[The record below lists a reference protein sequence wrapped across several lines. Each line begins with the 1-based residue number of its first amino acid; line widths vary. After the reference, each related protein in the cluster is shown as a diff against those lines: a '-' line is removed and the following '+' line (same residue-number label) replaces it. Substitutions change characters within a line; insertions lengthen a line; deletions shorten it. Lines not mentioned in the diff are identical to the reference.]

1 MYCLFFILF
10 FNLKWIKWRFPINGN
25 VSSNPLYYEKIHKL
39 LFKYATPSVISLLV
53 ASLYNIVDQI
63 FIGRGIGINGNA
75 ATNVAFPLTTICVSM
90 SLFLGL
96 GGASIF
102 SISLGQGNKKKAAD
116 IIGNTIVL
124 AVIFSVLFSIVVRI
138 FVKKLMLMFGAT
150 EEVLQYAID
159 YTSITSIGFLPF
171 VFSTVMS
178 HIIRADGSPKYSM
191 FSVLSGAIVNTI
203 LDPIF
208 IFKLNMGISGAA
220 LATVI
225 GQFVSFLITLRYVF
239 NFKNISFNRYSF
251 TLYSEN
257 VVKIFSLGAS
267 GGINQFSIM
276 IVQITMNNILSYYGA
291 MSVYGGNIPLA
302 VSGIISK
309 INMLVMAFI
318 IGSGQGS
325 QPIIGFNYGAKNYD
339 RVIDAY
345 KLTVTITT
353 IIALASFLI
362 FQIFPRQVVS
372 IFGDGSELYF
382 DFAERY
388 MRIYMLLMIV
398 NGVQPVTGTFFT
410 SIGKAF
416 KGAFIAMTRQLL
428 FLLPLI
434 IILPRIFG
442 IDGVMYAGPISDG
455 IALIVTII
463 FISVEINKIKALKSA

>member
-1 MYCLFFILF
+1 M
-10 FNLKWIKWRFPINGN
+10 NNN
-25 VSSNPLYYEKIHKL
+25 VTSNPLYYEKIHKL
-39 LFKYATPSVISLLV
+39 LFKYATPSIISLLV

-75 ATNVAFPLTTICVSM
+75 ATNVAFPLTTICVSI

-96 GGASIF
+96 GGASIY

-116 IIGNTIVL
+116 MIGNTIVL
-124 AVIFSVLFSIVVRI
+124 AIVFSLIFLIVVRV
-138 FVKKLMLMFGAT
+138 FVKKFMIMFGAT
-150 EEVLQYAID
+150 QEVLQYAID
-159 YTSITSIGFLPF
+159 YTSITSIGFIPF

-191 FSVLSGAIVNTI
+191 FSVLIGAAVNII

-208 IFKLNMGISGAA
+208 IFKFNMGISGAA
-220 LATVI
+220 LATII
-225 GQFVSFLITLRYVF
+225 GQFISFFITLRYVF
-239 NFKNISFNRYSF
+239 KFKNITFNRYSF
-251 TLYSEN
+251 NLYSEN
-257 VVKIFSLGAS
+257 ILKIFSLGAS
-267 GGINQFSIM
+267 GGINQFSMM
-276 IVQITMNNILSYYGA
+276 IVQITMNNVLSYYGA
-291 MSVYGGNIPLA
+291 LSIYGGNIPLA
-302 VSGIISK
+302 VSGIIAK
-309 INMLVMAFI
+309 INMLIMAFI

-339 RVIDAY
+339 RVIETY
-345 KLTVTITT
+345 KLTVSITT
-353 IIALASFLI
+353 IVALISFLI

-382 DFAERY
+382 QFAERY
-388 MRIYMLLMIV
+388 MRVYMALMIV
-398 NGVQPVTGTFFT
+398 NGIQPVSGTFFT

-434 IILPRIFG
+434 IILPRVFG
-442 IDGVMYAGPISDG
+442 IDGIMYAGPIADG

-463 FISVEINKIKALKSA
+463 FVSLEIKKIKKLKSA

>member
-1 MYCLFFILF
+1 M
-10 FNLKWIKWRFPINGN
+10 
-25 VSSNPLYYEKIHKL
+25 
-39 LFKYATPSVISLLV
+39 V

-75 ATNVAFPLTTICVSM
+75 ATNVAFPLTTICVSI

-96 GGASIF
+96 GGASIY

-116 IIGNTIVL
+116 MIGNTIVL
-124 AVIFSVLFSIVVRI
+124 AIVFSLIFSIAVRV
-138 FVKKLMLMFGAT
+138 FVKKFMIMFGAT
-150 EEVLQYAID
+150 QEVLQYSID
-159 YTSITSIGFLPF
+159 YTSITSIGFIPF

-191 FSVLSGAIVNTI
+191 FSVLIGAAVNII

-208 IFKLNMGISGAA
+208 IFKFNMGISGAA
-220 LATVI
+220 LATII
-225 GQFVSFLITLRYVF
+225 GQFISFFITLRYVF
-239 NFKNISFNRYSF
+239 KFKNITFNRYSF
-251 TLYSEN
+251 NLYSEN
-257 VVKIFSLGAS
+257 VLKIFSLGAS
-267 GGINQFSIM
+267 GGINQFSMM
-276 IVQITMNNILSYYGA
+276 IVQITMNNVLSYYGTL
-291 MSVYGGNIPLA
+291 SIYGGNIPLA
-302 VSGIISK
+302 VSGIIAK
-309 INMLVMAFI
+309 INMLIMAFI

-339 RVIDAY
+339 RVIETY
-345 KLTVTITT
+345 KLTVSITT
-353 IIALASFLI
+353 IVALISFLI

-382 DFAERY
+382 QFAERY
-388 MRIYMLLMIV
+388 MRVYMALMIV
-398 NGVQPVTGTFFT
+398 NGIQPVSGTFFT

-442 IDGVMYAGPISDG
+442 IDGIMYAGPIADG

-463 FISVEINKIKALKSA
+463 FVSLEIKKIKKLKSS

>member
-1 MYCLFFILF
+1 M
-10 FNLKWIKWRFPINGN
+10 
-25 VSSNPLYYEKIHKL
+25 
-39 LFKYATPSVISLLV
+39 V

-75 ATNVAFPLTTICVSM
+75 ATNVAFPLTTICVSI

-96 GGASIF
+96 GGASIY

-116 IIGNTIVL
+116 MIGNTIVL
-124 AVIFSVLFSIVVRI
+124 SIAFSLIFSIVVRV
-138 FVKKLMLMFGAT
+138 FAKKFMIMFGAT
-150 EEVLQYAID
+150 QEVLQYAID
-159 YTSITSIGFLPF
+159 YTSITSIGFIPF

-191 FSVLSGAIVNTI
+191 FSVLIGAAVNII

-208 IFKLNMGISGAA
+208 IFKFNMGISGAA
-220 LATVI
+220 LATII
-225 GQFVSFLITLRYVF
+225 GQFISFFITLRYVF
-239 NFKNISFNRYSF
+239 KFKNITFNRYSF
-251 TLYSEN
+251 NLYSEN
-257 VVKIFSLGAS
+257 VLKIFSLGAS
-267 GGINQFSIM
+267 GGINQFSMM
-276 IVQITMNNILSYYGA
+276 IVQITMNNVLSYYGA
-291 MSVYGGNIPLA
+291 LSIYGGNIPLA
-302 VSGIISK
+302 VSGIIAK
-309 INMLVMAFI
+309 INMLIMAFI

-339 RVIDAY
+339 RVIETY
-345 KLTVTITT
+345 KLTVSITT
-353 IIALASFLI
+353 IVALISFLI

-382 DFAERY
+382 QFAERY
-388 MRIYMLLMIV
+388 MRVYMALMIV
-398 NGVQPVTGTFFT
+398 NGIQPVSGTFFT

-442 IDGVMYAGPISDG
+442 IDGVMYAGPIADG

-463 FISVEINKIKALKSA
+463 FVSLEIKKIKKLKSS

>member
-1 MYCLFFILF
+1 M
-10 FNLKWIKWRFPINGN
+10 
-25 VSSNPLYYEKIHKL
+25 
-39 LFKYATPSVISLLV
+39 V

-75 ATNVAFPLTTICVSM
+75 ATNVAFPLTTICVSI

-96 GGASIF
+96 GGASIY

-116 IIGNTIVL
+116 MIGNTIVL
-124 AVIFSVLFSIVVRI
+124 AIVFSLIFSIVVRV
-138 FVKKLMLMFGAT
+138 FVKKFMIMFGAT
-150 EEVLQYAID
+150 QEVLQYSID
-159 YTSITSIGFLPF
+159 YTSITSIGFIPF

-191 FSVLSGAIVNTI
+191 FSVLIGAAINII

-208 IFKLNMGISGAA
+208 IFKFNMGISGAA
-220 LATVI
+220 LATII
-225 GQFVSFLITLRYVF
+225 GQFISFFITLRYVF
-239 NFKNISFNRYSF
+239 KFKNITFNIYSFN
-251 TLYSEN
+251 LYSEN
-257 VVKIFSLGAS
+257 VFKIFSLGAS
-267 GGINQFSIM
+267 GGINQFSMM
-276 IVQITMNNILSYYGA
+276 IVQITMNNVLSYYGA
-291 MSVYGGNIPLA
+291 LSIYGGNIPLA
-302 VSGIISK
+302 VSGIIAK
-309 INMLVMAFI
+309 INMLIMAFI

-339 RVIDAY
+339 RVIETY
-345 KLTVTITT
+345 KLTVSITT
-353 IIALASFLI
+353 IVALISFLI

-382 DFAERY
+382 QFAERY
-388 MRIYMLLMIV
+388 MRVYMALMIV
-398 NGVQPVTGTFFT
+398 NGIQPVSGTFFT

-442 IDGVMYAGPISDG
+442 IDGIMYAGPIADG

-463 FISVEINKIKALKSA
+463 FVSLEIKKIKKLKSA

>member
-1 MYCLFFILF
+1 M
-10 FNLKWIKWRFPINGN
+10 NNN
-25 VSSNPLYYEKIHKL
+25 VTSNPLYYEKIHKL
-39 LFKYATPSVISLLV
+39 LFKYATPSIISLLV

-75 ATNVAFPLTTICVSM
+75 ATNVAFPLTTICVSI

-96 GGASIF
+96 GGASIY

-116 IIGNTIVL
+116 MIGNTIVL
-124 AVIFSVLFSIVVRI
+124 SIAFSLIFSIVVRV
-138 FVKKLMLMFGAT
+138 FVKKFMIMFGAT
-150 EEVLQYAID
+150 QEVLQYSID
-159 YTSITSIGFLPF
+159 YTSITSIGFIPF

-191 FSVLSGAIVNTI
+191 FSVLIGAAVNII

-208 IFKLNMGISGAA
+208 IFKFNMGISGAA
-220 LATVI
+220 LATII
-225 GQFVSFLITLRYVF
+225 GQFISFFITLRYVF
-239 NFKNISFNRYSF
+239 KFKNITFNRYSF
-251 TLYSEN
+251 NLYSEN
-257 VVKIFSLGAS
+257 VLKIFSLGAS
-267 GGINQFSIM
+267 GGINQFSMM
-276 IVQITMNNILSYYGA
+276 IVQITMNNVLSYYGA
-291 MSVYGGNIPLA
+291 LSIYGGNIPLA
-302 VSGIISK
+302 VSGIIAK
-309 INMLVMAFI
+309 INMLIMAFI

-339 RVIDAY
+339 RVIETY
-345 KLTVTITT
+345 KLTVSITT
-353 IIALASFLI
+353 IIALISFLI

-382 DFAERY
+382 QFAERY
-388 MRIYMLLMIV
+388 MRVYMALMIV
-398 NGVQPVTGTFFT
+398 NGIQPVSGTFFT

-442 IDGVMYAGPISDG
+442 IDGIMYAGPIADG

-463 FISVEINKIKALKSA
+463 FVSLEIKKIKKLKSS

>member
-1 MYCLFFILF
+1 MV
-10 FNLKWIKWRFPINGN
+10 G
-25 VSSNPLYYEKIHKL
+25 
-39 LFKYATPSVISLLV
+39 
-53 ASLYNIVDQI
+53 SLYNIVDQI

-75 ATNVAFPLTTICVSM
+75 ATNVAFPLTTICVSI

-96 GGASIF
+96 GGASIY

-124 AVIFSVLFSIVVRI
+124 AIIFSVIFSVIVRI
-138 FVKKLMLMFGAT
+138 FVKKFMLMFGAT
-150 EEVLQYAID
+150 QEVLQYAVD

-191 FSVLSGAIVNTI
+191 FSISIGAIVNII

-208 IFKLNMGISGAA
+208 IFNLNMGISGAA

-225 GQFVSFLITLRYVF
+225 GQFISFLITLRYVF
-239 NFKNISFNRYSF
+239 NFKNITFNRYSF
-251 TLYSEN
+251 NLYSEN
-257 VVKIFSLGAS
+257 VFKIFFLGAS

-291 MSVYGGNIPLA
+291 MSIYGGNIPLA
-302 VSGIISK
+302 VAGIIAK
-309 INMLVMAFI
+309 VNMLIMAFI

-339 RVIDAY
+339 RVIETY

-353 IIALASFLI
+353 AIALISFLI
-362 FQIFPRQVVS
+362 FQIFPRQVVA

-382 DFAERY
+382 SFAERY
-388 MRIYMLLMIV
+388 MRIYMALMIV
-398 NGVQPVTGTFFT
+398 NGVQPVSGTFFT

-442 IDGVMYAGPISDG
+442 IDGVMFAGPIADG
-455 IALIVTII
+455 IALIVTVIL
-463 FISVEINKIKALKSA
+463 ISIEIKKIKLLKNT

>member
-1 MYCLFFILF
+1 M
-10 FNLKWIKWRFPINGN
+10 
-25 VSSNPLYYEKIHKL
+25 
-39 LFKYATPSVISLLV
+39 V

-75 ATNVAFPLTTICVSM
+75 ATNVAFPLTTICVSI

-96 GGASIF
+96 GGASIY

-116 IIGNTIVL
+116 MIGNTIVL
-124 AVIFSVLFSIVVRI
+124 AIAFSLIFSIVVRV
-138 FVKKLMLMFGAT
+138 FVKKFMIMFGAT
-150 EEVLQYAID
+150 QEVLQYSID
-159 YTSITSIGFLPF
+159 YTSITSIGFIPF

-191 FSVLSGAIVNTI
+191 FSVLIGAAVNII

-208 IFKLNMGISGAA
+208 IFKFNMGISGAA
-220 LATVI
+220 LATII
-225 GQFVSFLITLRYVF
+225 GQFISFFITLRYVF
-239 NFKNISFNRYSF
+239 KFKNITFNRYSF
-251 TLYSEN
+251 NLYSEN
-257 VVKIFSLGAS
+257 VLKIFSLGAS
-267 GGINQFSIM
+267 GGINQFSMM
-276 IVQITMNNILSYYGA
+276 IVQITMNNVLSYYGTL
-291 MSVYGGNIPLA
+291 SIYGGNIPLA
-302 VSGIISK
+302 VSGIIAK
-309 INMLVMAFI
+309 INMLIMAFI

-339 RVIDAY
+339 RVIETY
-345 KLTVTITT
+345 KLTVSITT
-353 IIALASFLI
+353 IVALISFLI

-382 DFAERY
+382 QFAERY
-388 MRIYMLLMIV
+388 MRVYMALMIV
-398 NGVQPVTGTFFT
+398 NGIQPVSGTFFT

-442 IDGVMYAGPISDG
+442 IDGIMYAGPIADG

-463 FISVEINKIKALKSA
+463 FVSLEIKKIKKLKSA

>member
-1 MYCLFFILF
+1 M
-10 FNLKWIKWRFPINGN
+10 
-25 VSSNPLYYEKIHKL
+25 
-39 LFKYATPSVISLLV
+39 V

-75 ATNVAFPLTTICVSM
+75 ATNVAFPLTTICVSI

-96 GGASIF
+96 GGASIY

-116 IIGNTIVL
+116 MIGNTIVL
-124 AVIFSVLFSIVVRI
+124 AIAFSLIFSIVVRV
-138 FVKKLMLMFGAT
+138 FVKKFMIMFGAT
-150 EEVLQYAID
+150 QEVLQYSID
-159 YTSITSIGFLPF
+159 YTSITSIGFIPF

-191 FSVLSGAIVNTI
+191 FSVLIGAAVNII

-208 IFKLNMGISGAA
+208 IFKFNMGISGAA
-220 LATVI
+220 LATII
-225 GQFVSFLITLRYVF
+225 GQFISFFITLRYVF
-239 NFKNISFNRYSF
+239 KFKNITFNRYSF
-251 TLYSEN
+251 NLYSEN
-257 VVKIFSLGAS
+257 VLKIFSLGAS
-267 GGINQFSIM
+267 GGINQFSMM
-276 IVQITMNNILSYYGA
+276 IVQITMNNVLSYYGA
-291 MSVYGGNIPLA
+291 LSIYGGNIPLA
-302 VSGIISK
+302 VSGIIAK
-309 INMLVMAFI
+309 INMLIMAFI

-339 RVIDAY
+339 RVIETY
-345 KLTVTITT
+345 KLTVSITT
-353 IIALASFLI
+353 IVALISFLI

-382 DFAERY
+382 QFAERY
-388 MRIYMLLMIV
+388 MRVYMALMIV
-398 NGVQPVTGTFFT
+398 NGIQPVSGTFFT

-442 IDGVMYAGPISDG
+442 IDGIMYAGPIADG

-463 FISVEINKIKALKSA
+463 FVSLEIKKIKKLKSS

>member
-1 MYCLFFILF
+1 M
-10 FNLKWIKWRFPINGN
+10 
-25 VSSNPLYYEKIHKL
+25 
-39 LFKYATPSVISLLV
+39 V

-75 ATNVAFPLTTICVSM
+75 ATNVAFPLTTICVSI

-96 GGASIF
+96 GGASIY

-116 IIGNTIVL
+116 MIGNTIVL
-124 AVIFSVLFSIVVRI
+124 SIAFSLIFSIVVRV
-138 FVKKLMLMFGAT
+138 FVKKFMIMFGAT
-150 EEVLQYAID
+150 QEILQYSID
-159 YTSITSIGFLPF
+159 YTSITSIGFIPF

-191 FSVLSGAIVNTI
+191 FSVLIGAAVNII

-208 IFKLNMGISGAA
+208 IFKFNMGISGAA
-220 LATVI
+220 LATII
-225 GQFVSFLITLRYVF
+225 GQFISFFITLRYVF
-239 NFKNISFNRYSF
+239 KFKNITFNRYSF
-251 TLYSEN
+251 NLYSEN
-257 VVKIFSLGAS
+257 VLKIFSLGAS
-267 GGINQFSIM
+267 GGINQFSMM
-276 IVQITMNNILSYYGA
+276 IVQITMNNVLSYYGA
-291 MSVYGGNIPLA
+291 LSIYGGNIPLA
-302 VSGIISK
+302 VSGIIAK
-309 INMLVMAFI
+309 INMLIMAFI

-339 RVIDAY
+339 RVIETY
-345 KLTVTITT
+345 KLTVSITT
-353 IIALASFLI
+353 IVALISFLI

-382 DFAERY
+382 QFAERY
-388 MRIYMLLMIV
+388 MRVYMALMIV
-398 NGVQPVTGTFFT
+398 NGIQPVSGTFFT
-410 SIGKAF
+410 SIGRAF

-442 IDGVMYAGPISDG
+442 IDGIMYAGPIADG

-463 FISVEINKIKALKSA
+463 FVSLEIKKIKKLKSA

>member
-1 MYCLFFILF
+1 M
-10 FNLKWIKWRFPINGN
+10 
-25 VSSNPLYYEKIHKL
+25 
-39 LFKYATPSVISLLV
+39 V

-75 ATNVAFPLTTICVSM
+75 STNVAFPLTTICVSI

-96 GGASIF
+96 GGASIY

-116 IIGNTIVL
+116 MIGNTIVL
-124 AVIFSVLFSIVVRI
+124 AIVFSLIFSIVVRV
-138 FVKKLMLMFGAT
+138 FVKKFMIMFGAT
-150 EEVLQYAID
+150 QEVLQYAID
-159 YTSITSIGFLPF
+159 YTSITSIGFIPF

-191 FSVLSGAIVNTI
+191 FSVLIGAAVNII

-208 IFKLNMGISGAA
+208 IFKFNMGISGAA
-220 LATVI
+220 LATII
-225 GQFVSFLITLRYVF
+225 GQFISFFITLRYVF
-239 NFKNISFNRYSF
+239 KFKNITFNRYSF
-251 TLYSEN
+251 NLYSEN
-257 VVKIFSLGAS
+257 VLKIFSLGAS
-267 GGINQFSIM
+267 GGINQFSMM
-276 IVQITMNNILSYYGA
+276 IVQITMNNVLSYYGA
-291 MSVYGGNIPLA
+291 LSIYGGNIPLA
-302 VSGIISK
+302 VSGIIAK
-309 INMLVMAFI
+309 INMLIMAFI

-339 RVIDAY
+339 RVIETY
-345 KLTVTITT
+345 KLTVSITT
-353 IIALASFLI
+353 IIALISFLI

-382 DFAERY
+382 QFAERY
-388 MRIYMLLMIV
+388 MRVYMALMIV
-398 NGVQPVTGTFFT
+398 NGIQPVSGTFFT

-442 IDGVMYAGPISDG
+442 IDGIMYAGPIADG

-463 FISVEINKIKALKSA
+463 FVSLEIKKIKKLKSS

>member
-1 MYCLFFILF
+1 M
-10 FNLKWIKWRFPINGN
+10 
-25 VSSNPLYYEKIHKL
+25 
-39 LFKYATPSVISLLV
+39 V

-75 ATNVAFPLTTICVSM
+75 ATNVAFPLTTICVSI

-96 GGASIF
+96 GGASIY

-116 IIGNTIVL
+116 MIGNTIVL
-124 AVIFSVLFSIVVRI
+124 AIVFSLIFSIVVRV
-138 FVKKLMLMFGAT
+138 FVKKFMIMFGAT
-150 EEVLQYAID
+150 QEVLQYSID
-159 YTSITSIGFLPF
+159 YTSITSIGFIPF

-191 FSVLSGAIVNTI
+191 FSVLIGAAVNII

-208 IFKLNMGISGAA
+208 IFKFNMGISGAA
-220 LATVI
+220 LATII
-225 GQFVSFLITLRYVF
+225 GQFISFFITLRYVF
-239 NFKNISFNRYSF
+239 KFKNITFNRYSF
-251 TLYSEN
+251 NLYSEN
-257 VVKIFSLGAS
+257 VLKIFSLGAS
-267 GGINQFSIM
+267 GGINQFSMM
-276 IVQITMNNILSYYGA
+276 IVQITMNNVLSYYGA
-291 MSVYGGNIPLA
+291 LSIYGGNIPLA
-302 VSGIISK
+302 VSGIIAK
-309 INMLVMAFI
+309 INMLIMAFI

-339 RVIDAY
+339 RVIETY
-345 KLTVTITT
+345 KLTVSITT
-353 IIALASFLI
+353 IVALISFLI

-382 DFAERY
+382 QFAERY
-388 MRIYMLLMIV
+388 MRVYMALMIV
-398 NGVQPVTGTFFT
+398 NGIQPVSGTFFT

-442 IDGVMYAGPISDG
+442 IDGIMYAGPIADG

-463 FISVEINKIKALKSA
+463 FVSLEIKKIKKVEVDKEIKICSSQKIG

>member
-1 MYCLFFILF
+1 M
-10 FNLKWIKWRFPINGN
+10 
-25 VSSNPLYYEKIHKL
+25 
-39 LFKYATPSVISLLV
+39 V

-75 ATNVAFPLTTICVSM
+75 STNVAFPLTTICVSI

-96 GGASIF
+96 GGASIY

-116 IIGNTIVL
+116 MIGNTIVL
-124 AVIFSVLFSIVVRI
+124 SIAFSLIFSIVVRV
-138 FVKKLMLMFGAT
+138 FVKKFMIMFGAT
-150 EEVLQYAID
+150 QEVLQYAID
-159 YTSITSIGFLPF
+159 YTSITSIGFIPF

-191 FSVLSGAIVNTI
+191 FSVLIGAAVNII

-208 IFKLNMGISGAA
+208 IFKFNMGISGAA
-220 LATVI
+220 LATII
-225 GQFVSFLITLRYVF
+225 GQFISFFITLRYVF
-239 NFKNISFNRYSF
+239 KFKNITFNRYSF
-251 TLYSEN
+251 NLYSEN
-257 VVKIFSLGAS
+257 VLKIFSLGAS
-267 GGINQFSIM
+267 GGINQFSMM
-276 IVQITMNNILSYYGA
+276 IVQITMNNVLSYYGA
-291 MSVYGGNIPLA
+291 LSIYGGNIPLA
-302 VSGIISK
+302 VSGIIAK
-309 INMLVMAFI
+309 INMLIMAFI

-339 RVIDAY
+339 RIIETY
-345 KLTVTITT
+345 KLTVSITT
-353 IIALASFLI
+353 IVALISFLI

-382 DFAERY
+382 QFAERY
-388 MRIYMLLMIV
+388 MRVYMALMIV
-398 NGVQPVTGTFFT
+398 NGIQPVSGTFFT

-442 IDGVMYAGPISDG
+442 IDGIMYAGPIADG

-463 FISVEINKIKALKSA
+463 FVSLEIKKIKKLKSS

>member
-1 MYCLFFILF
+1 MNETFMKEKP
-10 FNLKWIKWRFPINGN
+10 NFP
-25 VSSNPLYYEKIHKL
+25 L
-39 LFKYATPSVISLLV
+39 LLGMGMPMVLSMLV
-53 ASLYNIVDQI
+53 KSLYNIVDQI

-75 ATNVAFPLTTICVSM
+75 ATNVAFPLTTICVSI

-96 GGASIF
+96 GGASIY

-116 IIGNTIVL
+116 MIGNTIVL
-124 AVIFSVLFSIVVRI
+124 SIAFSLIFSIVVRV
-138 FVKKLMLMFGAT
+138 FVKKFMIMFGAT
-150 EEVLQYAID
+150 QEVLQYSID
-159 YTSITSIGFLPF
+159 YTSITSIGFIPF

-191 FSVLSGAIVNTI
+191 FSVLIGAAVNII

-208 IFKLNMGISGAA
+208 IFKFNMGISGAA
-220 LATVI
+220 LATII
-225 GQFVSFLITLRYVF
+225 GQFISFFITLRYVF
-239 NFKNISFNRYSF
+239 KFKNITFNRYSF
-251 TLYSEN
+251 NLYSEN
-257 VVKIFSLGAS
+257 VLKIFSLGAS
-267 GGINQFSIM
+267 GGINQFSMM
-276 IVQITMNNILSYYGA
+276 IVQITMNNVLSYYGA
-291 MSVYGGNIPLA
+291 LSIYGGNIPLA
-302 VSGIISK
+302 VSGIIAK
-309 INMLVMAFI
+309 INMLIMAFI

-339 RVIDAY
+339 RVIETY
-345 KLTVTITT
+345 KLTVSITT
-353 IIALASFLI
+353 IIALISFLI

-382 DFAERY
+382 QFAERY
-388 MRIYMLLMIV
+388 MRVYMALMIV
-398 NGVQPVTGTFFT
+398 NGIQPVSGTFFT

-442 IDGVMYAGPISDG
+442 IDGIMYAGPIADG

-463 FISVEINKIKALKSA
+463 FVSLEIKKIKKLKSS

>member
-1 MYCLFFILF
+1 M
-10 FNLKWIKWRFPINGN
+10 
-25 VSSNPLYYEKIHKL
+25 
-39 LFKYATPSVISLLV
+39 V

-75 ATNVAFPLTTICVSM
+75 ATNVAFPLTTICVSI

-96 GGASIF
+96 GGASIY

-116 IIGNTIVL
+116 MIGNTIVL
-124 AVIFSVLFSIVVRI
+124 AIVFSLIFSIVVRV
-138 FVKKLMLMFGAT
+138 FVKKFMIMFGST
-150 EEVLQYAID
+150 QEVLQYSID
-159 YTSITSIGFLPF
+159 YTSITSIGFIPF

-191 FSVLSGAIVNTI
+191 FSVLIGAAVNII

-208 IFKLNMGISGAA
+208 IFKFNMGISGAA
-220 LATVI
+220 LATII
-225 GQFVSFLITLRYVF
+225 GQFISFFITLRYVF
-239 NFKNISFNRYSF
+239 KFKNIAFNRYSF
-251 TLYSEN
+251 NLYSEN
-257 VVKIFSLGAS
+257 VLKIFSLGAS
-267 GGINQFSIM
+267 GGINQFSMM
-276 IVQITMNNILSYYGA
+276 IVQITMNNVLSYYGA
-291 MSVYGGNIPLA
+291 LSIYGGNIPLA
-302 VSGIISK
+302 VSGIIAK
-309 INMLVMAFI
+309 INMLIMAFI

-339 RVIDAY
+339 RVIETY
-345 KLTVTITT
+345 KLTVSITT
-353 IIALASFLI
+353 IVALISFLI

-382 DFAERY
+382 QFAERY
-388 MRIYMLLMIV
+388 MRVYMALMIV
-398 NGVQPVTGTFFT
+398 NGIQPVSGTFFT

-442 IDGVMYAGPISDG
+442 IDGIMYAGPIADG

-463 FISVEINKIKALKSA
+463 FVSLEIKKIKKLKSS

>member
-1 MYCLFFILF
+1 M
-10 FNLKWIKWRFPINGN
+10 
-25 VSSNPLYYEKIHKL
+25 
-39 LFKYATPSVISLLV
+39 V

-75 ATNVAFPLTTICVSM
+75 ATNVAFPLTTICVSI

-96 GGASIF
+96 GGASIY

-116 IIGNTIVL
+116 MIGNTIVL
-124 AVIFSVLFSIVVRI
+124 SIAFSLIFSIVVRV
-138 FVKKLMLMFGAT
+138 FVKKFMIMFGAT
-150 EEVLQYAID
+150 QEVLQYAID
-159 YTSITSIGFLPF
+159 YTSITSIGFIPF

-191 FSVLSGAIVNTI
+191 FSVLIGAAVNII

-208 IFKLNMGISGAA
+208 IFKFNMGISGAA
-220 LATVI
+220 LATII
-225 GQFVSFLITLRYVF
+225 GQFISFFITLRYVF
-239 NFKNISFNRYSF
+239 KFKNITFNRYSF
-251 TLYSEN
+251 NLYSEN
-257 VVKIFSLGAS
+257 VLKIFSLGAS
-267 GGINQFSIM
+267 GGINQFSMM
-276 IVQITMNNILSYYGA
+276 IVQITMNNVLSYYGTL
-291 MSVYGGNIPLA
+291 SIYGGNIPLA
-302 VSGIISK
+302 VSGIIAK
-309 INMLVMAFI
+309 INMLIMAFI

-339 RVIDAY
+339 RVIETY
-345 KLTVTITT
+345 KLTVSITT
-353 IIALASFLI
+353 IVVLISFLI

-382 DFAERY
+382 QFAERY
-388 MRIYMLLMIV
+388 MRVYMALMIV
-398 NGVQPVTGTFFT
+398 NGIQPVSGTFFT

-442 IDGVMYAGPISDG
+442 IDGVMYAGPIADG

-463 FISVEINKIKALKSA
+463 FVSLEIKKIKKLKSA

>member
-1 MYCLFFILF
+1 M
-10 FNLKWIKWRFPINGN
+10 
-25 VSSNPLYYEKIHKL
+25 
-39 LFKYATPSVISLLV
+39 V

-75 ATNVAFPLTTICVSM
+75 ATNVAFPLTTICVSI

-96 GGASIF
+96 GGASIY

-116 IIGNTIVL
+116 MIGNTIVL
-124 AVIFSVLFSIVVRI
+124 AIVFSLIFSIVVRV
-138 FVKKLMLMFGAT
+138 FVKKFMIMFGAT
-150 EEVLQYAID
+150 QEVLQYAID
-159 YTSITSIGFLPF
+159 YTSITSIGFIPF

-191 FSVLSGAIVNTI
+191 FSVLIGAAVNII

-208 IFKLNMGISGAA
+208 IFKFNMGISGAA
-220 LATVI
+220 LATII
-225 GQFVSFLITLRYVF
+225 GQFISFFITLRYVF
-239 NFKNISFNRYSF
+239 KFKNITFNIYSFN
-251 TLYSEN
+251 LYSEN
-257 VVKIFSLGAS
+257 VLKIFSLGAS
-267 GGINQFSIM
+267 GGINQFSMM
-276 IVQITMNNILSYYGA
+276 IVQITMNNVLSYYGA
-291 MSVYGGNIPLA
+291 LSIYGGNIPLA
-302 VSGIISK
+302 VSGIIAK
-309 INMLVMAFI
+309 INMLIMAFI

-339 RVIDAY
+339 RVIETY
-345 KLTVTITT
+345 KLTASITT
-353 IIALASFLI
+353 MVALISFLI

-382 DFAERY
+382 QFAERY
-388 MRIYMLLMIV
+388 MRVYMALMIV
-398 NGVQPVTGTFFT
+398 NGIQPVSGTFFT

-442 IDGVMYAGPISDG
+442 IDGIMYAGPIADG

-463 FISVEINKIKALKSA
+463 FVSLEIKKIKKLKSA

>member
-1 MYCLFFILF
+1 M
-10 FNLKWIKWRFPINGN
+10 
-25 VSSNPLYYEKIHKL
+25 
-39 LFKYATPSVISLLV
+39 V

-75 ATNVAFPLTTICVSM
+75 ATNVAFPLTTICVSI

-96 GGASIF
+96 GGASIY

-116 IIGNTIVL
+116 MIGNTMVL
-124 AVIFSVLFSIVVRI
+124 AIAFSLIFSIVVRV
-138 FVKKLMLMFGAT
+138 FVKKFMIMFGST
-150 EEVLQYAID
+150 QEVLQYSID
-159 YTSITSIGFLPF
+159 YTSITSIGFIPF

-191 FSVLSGAIVNTI
+191 FSVLIGAAVNII

-208 IFKLNMGISGAA
+208 IFKFNMGISGAA
-220 LATVI
+220 LATII
-225 GQFVSFLITLRYVF
+225 GQFISFFITLRYVF
-239 NFKNISFNRYSF
+239 KFKNITFNRYSF
-251 TLYSEN
+251 NLYSEN
-257 VVKIFSLGAS
+257 VFKIFSLGAS
-267 GGINQFSIM
+267 GGINQFSMM
-276 IVQITMNNILSYYGA
+276 IVQITMNNVLSYYGA
-291 MSVYGGNIPLA
+291 LSIYGGNIPLA
-302 VSGIISK
+302 VSGIIAK
-309 INMLVMAFI
+309 INMLIMAFI

-339 RVIDAY
+339 RVIETY
-345 KLTVTITT
+345 KLTVSITT
-353 IIALASFLI
+353 IVALISFLI

-382 DFAERY
+382 QFAERY
-388 MRIYMLLMIV
+388 MRVYMALMIV
-398 NGVQPVTGTFFT
+398 NGIQPVSGTFFT

-442 IDGVMYAGPISDG
+442 IDGIMYAGPIADG

-463 FISVEINKIKALKSA
+463 FVSLEIKKIKKLKSD

>member
-1 MYCLFFILF
+1 M
-10 FNLKWIKWRFPINGN
+10 NNN
-25 VSSNPLYYEKIHKL
+25 VTSNPLYYEKIHKL
-39 LFKYATPSVISLLV
+39 LFKYATPSIISLLV

-75 ATNVAFPLTTICVSM
+75 ATNVAFPLTTICVSI

-96 GGASIF
+96 GGASIY

-116 IIGNTIVL
+116 MIGNTIVL
-124 AVIFSVLFSIVVRI
+124 AIAFSLIFSIVVRV
-138 FVKKLMLMFGAT
+138 FVKKFMIMFGAT
-150 EEVLQYAID
+150 QEVLQYAID
-159 YTSITSIGFLPF
+159 YTSITSIGFIPF

-191 FSVLSGAIVNTI
+191 FSVLIGAAVNII

-208 IFKLNMGISGAA
+208 IFKFNMGISGAA
-220 LATVI
+220 LATII
-225 GQFVSFLITLRYVF
+225 GQFISFFITLRYVF
-239 NFKNISFNRYSF
+239 KFKNITFNRYSF
-251 TLYSEN
+251 NLYSEN
-257 VVKIFSLGAS
+257 VLKIFSLGAS
-267 GGINQFSIM
+267 GGINQFSMM
-276 IVQITMNNILSYYGA
+276 IVQITMNNVLSYYGA
-291 MSVYGGNIPLA
+291 LSIYGGNIPLA
-302 VSGIISK
+302 VSGIIAK
-309 INMLVMAFI
+309 INMLIMAFI

-339 RVIDAY
+339 RVIETY
-345 KLTVTITT
+345 KLTVSITT
-353 IIALASFLI
+353 IVALISFLI

-382 DFAERY
+382 QFAERY
-388 MRIYMLLMIV
+388 MRVYMALMIV
-398 NGVQPVTGTFFT
+398 NGIQPVSGTFFT

-442 IDGVMYAGPISDG
+442 IDGIMYAGPIADG

-463 FISVEINKIKALKSA
+463 FVSLEIKKIKKLKSA

>member
-1 MYCLFFILF
+1 M
-10 FNLKWIKWRFPINGN
+10 
-25 VSSNPLYYEKIHKL
+25 
-39 LFKYATPSVISLLV
+39 V

-75 ATNVAFPLTTICVSM
+75 ATNVAFPLTTICVSI

-96 GGASIF
+96 GGASIY

-116 IIGNTIVL
+116 MIGNTIVL
-124 AVIFSVLFSIVVRI
+124 SIAFSLIFSIVVRV
-138 FVKKLMLMFGAT
+138 FVKKFMIMFGAT
-150 EEVLQYAID
+150 QEVLQYSID
-159 YTSITSIGFLPF
+159 YTSITSIGFIPF

-191 FSVLSGAIVNTI
+191 FSVLIGAAVNII

-208 IFKLNMGISGAA
+208 IFKFNMGISGAA
-220 LATVI
+220 LATII
-225 GQFVSFLITLRYVF
+225 GQFISFFITLRYVF
-239 NFKNISFNRYSF
+239 KFKNITFNRYSF
-251 TLYSEN
+251 NLYSEN
-257 VVKIFSLGAS
+257 VLKIFSLGAS
-267 GGINQFSIM
+267 GGINQFSMM
-276 IVQITMNNILSYYGA
+276 IVQITMNNVLSYYGA
-291 MSVYGGNIPLA
+291 LSIYGGNIPLA
-302 VSGIISK
+302 VSGIIAK
-309 INMLVMAFI
+309 INMLIMAFI

-339 RVIDAY
+339 RVIETY
-345 KLTVTITT
+345 KLTVIITT
-353 IIALASFLI
+353 IVALISFLI

-382 DFAERY
+382 QFAERY
-388 MRIYMLLMIV
+388 MRIYMALMIV
-398 NGVQPVTGTFFT
+398 NGIQPVSGTFFT

-442 IDGVMYAGPISDG
+442 IDGIMYAGPIADG

-463 FISVEINKIKALKSA
+463 FVSLEIKKIKKLKSA

>member
-1 MYCLFFILF
+1 M
-10 FNLKWIKWRFPINGN
+10 
-25 VSSNPLYYEKIHKL
+25 
-39 LFKYATPSVISLLV
+39 V

-75 ATNVAFPLTTICVSM
+75 ATNVAFPLTTICVSI

-96 GGASIF
+96 GGASIY

-116 IIGNTIVL
+116 MIGNTIVL
-124 AVIFSVLFSIVVRI
+124 AIVFSLIFSIVVRV
-138 FVKKLMLMFGAT
+138 FVKKFMIMFGAT
-150 EEVLQYAID
+150 QDVLQYSID
-159 YTSITSIGFLPF
+159 YTSITSIGFIPF

-191 FSVLSGAIVNTI
+191 FSVLIGAAVNII

-208 IFKLNMGISGAA
+208 IFKFNMGISGAA
-220 LATVI
+220 LATII
-225 GQFVSFLITLRYVF
+225 GQFISFFITLRYVF
-239 NFKNISFNRYSF
+239 KFKNITFNRYSF
-251 TLYSEN
+251 NLYSEN
-257 VVKIFSLGAS
+257 VLKIFSLGAS
-267 GGINQFSIM
+267 GGINQFSMM
-276 IVQITMNNILSYYGA
+276 IVQITMNNVLSYYGTL
-291 MSVYGGNIPLA
+291 SIYGGNIPLA
-302 VSGIISK
+302 VSGIIAK
-309 INMLVMAFI
+309 INMLIMAFI

-339 RVIDAY
+339 RVIETY
-345 KLTVTITT
+345 KLTVSITT
-353 IIALASFLI
+353 IVALISFLI

-382 DFAERY
+382 QFAERY
-388 MRIYMLLMIV
+388 MRVYMALMIV
-398 NGVQPVTGTFFT
+398 NGIQPVSGTFFT

-442 IDGVMYAGPISDG
+442 IDGIMYAGPIADG

-463 FISVEINKIKALKSA
+463 FVSLEIKKIKKLKSA

>member
-1 MYCLFFILF
+1 M
-10 FNLKWIKWRFPINGN
+10 NNN
-25 VSSNPLYYEKIHKL
+25 VTSNSLYYEKIHKL
-39 LFKYATPSVISLLV
+39 LFKYATPSIISLLV

-75 ATNVAFPLTTICVSM
+75 ATNVAFPLTTICVSI

-96 GGASIF
+96 GGASIY

-116 IIGNTIVL
+116 MIGNTIVL
-124 AVIFSVLFSIVVRI
+124 SIAFSLIFSIVVRV
-138 FVKKLMLMFGAT
+138 FVKKFMIMFGAT
-150 EEVLQYAID
+150 QEVLQYSID
-159 YTSITSIGFLPF
+159 YTSITSIGFTPF

-191 FSVLSGAIVNTI
+191 FSVLIGAAVNII

-208 IFKLNMGISGAA
+208 IFKFNMGISGAA
-220 LATVI
+220 LATII
-225 GQFVSFLITLRYVF
+225 GQFISFFITLRYVF
-239 NFKNISFNRYSF
+239 KFKNITFNRYSF
-251 TLYSEN
+251 NLYSEN
-257 VVKIFSLGAS
+257 VLKIFSLGAS
-267 GGINQFSIM
+267 GGINQFSMM
-276 IVQITMNNILSYYGA
+276 IVQITMNNVLSYYGA
-291 MSVYGGNIPLA
+291 LSIYGGNIPLA
-302 VSGIISK
+302 VSGIIAK
-309 INMLVMAFI
+309 INMLIMAFI

-339 RVIDAY
+339 RVIETY
-345 KLTVTITT
+345 KLTVSITT
-353 IIALASFLI
+353 IVALISFLI

-382 DFAERY
+382 QFAERY
-388 MRIYMLLMIV
+388 MRVYMALMIV
-398 NGVQPVTGTFFT
+398 NGIQPVSGTFFT

-442 IDGVMYAGPISDG
+442 IDGIMYAGPIADG

-463 FISVEINKIKALKSA
+463 FVSLEIKKIKKLKSA

>member
-1 MYCLFFILF
+1 M
-10 FNLKWIKWRFPINGN
+10 
-25 VSSNPLYYEKIHKL
+25 
-39 LFKYATPSVISLLV
+39 V

-75 ATNVAFPLTTICVSM
+75 ATNVAFPLTTICVSI

-96 GGASIF
+96 GGASIY

-116 IIGNTIVL
+116 VIGNTIVL
-124 AVIFSVLFSIVVRI
+124 SIAFSLIFSIVVRV
-138 FVKKLMLMFGAT
+138 FVKKFMIMFGAT
-150 EEVLQYAID
+150 QEVLQYAID
-159 YTSITSIGFLPF
+159 YTSITSIGFIPF

-191 FSVLSGAIVNTI
+191 FSVLIGAAVNII

-208 IFKLNMGISGAA
+208 IFKFNMGISGAA
-220 LATVI
+220 LATII
-225 GQFVSFLITLRYVF
+225 GQFISFFITLRYVF
-239 NFKNISFNRYSF
+239 KFKNITFNRYSF
-251 TLYSEN
+251 NLYSEN
-257 VVKIFSLGAS
+257 VLKIFSLGAS
-267 GGINQFSIM
+267 GGINQFSMM
-276 IVQITMNNILSYYGA
+276 IVQITMNNVLSYYGA
-291 MSVYGGNIPLA
+291 LSIYGGNIPLA
-302 VSGIISK
+302 VSGIIAK
-309 INMLVMAFI
+309 INMLIMAFI

-339 RVIDAY
+339 RVIETY
-345 KLTVTITT
+345 KLTVSITT
-353 IIALASFLI
+353 IVALISFLI

-382 DFAERY
+382 QFAERY
-388 MRIYMLLMIV
+388 MRIYMALMIV
-398 NGVQPVTGTFFT
+398 NGIQPVSGTFFT

-434 IILPRIFG
+434 IILPRVFG
-442 IDGVMYAGPISDG
+442 IDGIMYAGPIADG

-463 FISVEINKIKALKSA
+463 FVSLEIKKIKKLKSA

>member
-1 MYCLFFILF
+1 M
-10 FNLKWIKWRFPINGN
+10 
-25 VSSNPLYYEKIHKL
+25 
-39 LFKYATPSVISLLV
+39 V

-75 ATNVAFPLTTICVSM
+75 ATNVAFPLTTICVSI

-96 GGASIF
+96 GGASIY

-116 IIGNTIVL
+116 MIGNTMVL
-124 AVIFSVLFSIVVRI
+124 AIAFSLIFSIVVRV
-138 FVKKLMLMFGAT
+138 FVKKFMIMFGST
-150 EEVLQYAID
+150 QEVLQYSID
-159 YTSITSIGFLPF
+159 YTSITSIGFIPF

-191 FSVLSGAIVNTI
+191 FSVLIGAAVNII

-208 IFKLNMGISGAA
+208 IFKFNMGISGAA
-220 LATVI
+220 LATII
-225 GQFVSFLITLRYVF
+225 GQFISFFITLRYVF
-239 NFKNISFNRYSF
+239 KFKNITFNRYSF
-251 TLYSEN
+251 NLYSEN
-257 VVKIFSLGAS
+257 VLKIFSLGAS
-267 GGINQFSIM
+267 GGINQFSMM
-276 IVQITMNNILSYYGA
+276 IVQITMNNVLSYYGA
-291 MSVYGGNIPLA
+291 LSIYGGNIPLA
-302 VSGIISK
+302 VSGIIAK
-309 INMLVMAFI
+309 INMLIMAFI

-339 RVIDAY
+339 RVIETY
-345 KLTVTITT
+345 KLTVSITT
-353 IIALASFLI
+353 IVALISFLI

-382 DFAERY
+382 QFAERY
-388 MRIYMLLMIV
+388 MRVYMALMIV
-398 NGVQPVTGTFFT
+398 NGIQPVSGTFFT

-442 IDGVMYAGPISDG
+442 IDGIMYAGPIADG

-463 FISVEINKIKALKSA
+463 FVSLEIKKIKKLKSS

>member
-1 MYCLFFILF
+1 M
-10 FNLKWIKWRFPINGN
+10 
-25 VSSNPLYYEKIHKL
+25 
-39 LFKYATPSVISLLV
+39 V

-75 ATNVAFPLTTICVSM
+75 ATNVAFPLTTICVSI

-96 GGASIF
+96 GGASIY

-116 IIGNTIVL
+116 MIGNTIVL
-124 AVIFSVLFSIVVRI
+124 AIAFSLIFSIVVRV
-138 FVKKLMLMFGAT
+138 FVKKFMIIFGAT
-150 EEVLQYAID
+150 QEVLQYAID
-159 YTSITSIGFLPF
+159 YTSITSIGFIPF

-191 FSVLSGAIVNTI
+191 FSVLIGAAVNII

-208 IFKLNMGISGAA
+208 IFKFNMGISGAA
-220 LATVI
+220 LATII
-225 GQFVSFLITLRYVF
+225 GQFISFFITLRYVF
-239 NFKNISFNRYSF
+239 KFKNITFNRYSF
-251 TLYSEN
+251 NLYSEN
-257 VVKIFSLGAS
+257 VLKIFSLGAS
-267 GGINQFSIM
+267 GGINQFSMM
-276 IVQITMNNILSYYGA
+276 IVQITMNNVLSYYG
-291 MSVYGGNIPLA
+291 MLSIYGGNIPLA
-302 VSGIISK
+302 VSGIIAK
-309 INMLVMAFI
+309 INMLIMAFI

-339 RVIDAY
+339 RVIETY
-345 KLTVTITT
+345 KLTVSITT
-353 IIALASFLI
+353 IVALISFLI

-382 DFAERY
+382 QFAERY
-388 MRIYMLLMIV
+388 MRVYMALMIV
-398 NGVQPVTGTFFT
+398 NGIQPVSGTFFT

-442 IDGVMYAGPISDG
+442 IDGIMYAGPIADG

-463 FISVEINKIKALKSA
+463 FVSLEIKKIKKLKSS

>member
-1 MYCLFFILF
+1 M
-10 FNLKWIKWRFPINGN
+10 NNN
-25 VSSNPLYYEKIHKL
+25 VTSNPLYYEKIHKL
-39 LFKYATPSVISLLV
+39 LFKYATPSIISLLV

-75 ATNVAFPLTTICVSM
+75 ATNVAFPLTTICVSI

-96 GGASIF
+96 GGASIY

-116 IIGNTIVL
+116 MIGNTIVL
-124 AVIFSVLFSIVVRI
+124 AIVFSLIFSIVVRV
-138 FVKKLMLMFGAT
+138 FVKKFMIMFGAT
-150 EEVLQYAID
+150 QEVLQYAID
-159 YTSITSIGFLPF
+159 YTSITSIGFIPF

-191 FSVLSGAIVNTI
+191 FSVLIGAAVNII

-208 IFKLNMGISGAA
+208 IFKFNMGISGAA
-220 LATVI
+220 LATII
-225 GQFVSFLITLRYVF
+225 GQFISFFITLRYVF
-239 NFKNISFNRYSF
+239 KFKNITFNRYSF
-251 TLYSEN
+251 NLYSEN
-257 VVKIFSLGAS
+257 VLKIFSLGAS
-267 GGINQFSIM
+267 GGINQFSMM
-276 IVQITMNNILSYYGA
+276 IVQITMNNVLSYYGA
-291 MSVYGGNIPLA
+291 LSIYGGNIPLA
-302 VSGIISK
+302 VSGIIAK
-309 INMLVMAFI
+309 INMLIMAFI

-339 RVIDAY
+339 RVIETY
-345 KLTVTITT
+345 KLTVSITT
-353 IIALASFLI
+353 IVALISFLI

-382 DFAERY
+382 QFAERY
-388 MRIYMLLMIV
+388 MRVYMALMIV
-398 NGVQPVTGTFFT
+398 NGIQPVSGTFFT

-442 IDGVMYAGPISDG
+442 IDGIMYAGPIADG

-463 FISVEINKIKALKSA
+463 FVSLEIKKIKKLKSS

>member
-1 MYCLFFILF
+1 M
-10 FNLKWIKWRFPINGN
+10 
-25 VSSNPLYYEKIHKL
+25 
-39 LFKYATPSVISLLV
+39 V

-75 ATNVAFPLTTICVSM
+75 ATNVAFPLTTICVSI

-96 GGASIF
+96 GGASIY

-116 IIGNTIVL
+116 MIGNTIVL
-124 AVIFSVLFSIVVRI
+124 AIVFSLIFSIVVRV
-138 FVKKLMLMFGAT
+138 FVKKFMIMFGAT
-150 EEVLQYAID
+150 QEVLQYAID
-159 YTSITSIGFLPF
+159 YTSITSIGFIPF

-191 FSVLSGAIVNTI
+191 FSVLIGAAVNII

-208 IFKLNMGISGAA
+208 IFKFNMGISGAA
-220 LATVI
+220 LATII
-225 GQFVSFLITLRYVF
+225 GQFISFFITLRYVF
-239 NFKNISFNRYSF
+239 KFKNITFNRYSF
-251 TLYSEN
+251 NLYSEN
-257 VVKIFSLGAS
+257 VLKIFSLGAS
-267 GGINQFSIM
+267 GGINQFSMM
-276 IVQITMNNILSYYGA
+276 IVQITMNNVLSYYGTL
-291 MSVYGGNIPLA
+291 SIYGGNIPLA
-302 VSGIISK
+302 VSGIIAK
-309 INMLVMAFI
+309 INMLIMAFI

-339 RVIDAY
+339 RVIETY
-345 KLTVTITT
+345 KLTVSITT
-353 IIALASFLI
+353 IVVLISFLI

-382 DFAERY
+382 QFAERY
-388 MRIYMLLMIV
+388 MRVYMALMIV
-398 NGVQPVTGTFFT
+398 NGIQPVSGTFFT

-442 IDGVMYAGPISDG
+442 IDGIMYAGPIADG

-463 FISVEINKIKALKSA
+463 FVSLEIKKIKKLKSA

>member
-1 MYCLFFILF
+1 M
-10 FNLKWIKWRFPINGN
+10 
-25 VSSNPLYYEKIHKL
+25 
-39 LFKYATPSVISLLV
+39 V

-75 ATNVAFPLTTICVSM
+75 ATNVAFPLTTICVSI

-96 GGASIF
+96 GGASIY

-116 IIGNTIVL
+116 MIGNTIVL
-124 AVIFSVLFSIVVRI
+124 AIVFSLIFSIVVRV
-138 FVKKLMLMFGAT
+138 FVKKFMIMFGAT
-150 EEVLQYAID
+150 QEVLQYAID
-159 YTSITSIGFLPF
+159 YTSITSIGFIPF

-191 FSVLSGAIVNTI
+191 FSVLIGAAVNII

-208 IFKLNMGISGAA
+208 IFKFNMGISGAA
-220 LATVI
+220 LATII
-225 GQFVSFLITLRYVF
+225 GQFISFFITLRYVF
-239 NFKNISFNRYSF
+239 KFKNITFNRYSF
-251 TLYSEN
+251 NLYSEN
-257 VVKIFSLGAS
+257 VLKIFSLGAS
-267 GGINQFSIM
+267 GGINQFSMM
-276 IVQITMNNILSYYGA
+276 IVQITMNNVLSYYGA
-291 MSVYGGNIPLA
+291 LSIYGGNIPLA
-302 VSGIISK
+302 VSGIIAK
-309 INMLVMAFI
+309 INMLIMAFI

-339 RVIDAY
+339 RVIETY
-345 KLTVTITT
+345 KLTVSITT
-353 IIALASFLI
+353 IVALISFLI

-382 DFAERY
+382 QFAERY
-388 MRIYMLLMIV
+388 MRVYMALMIV
-398 NGVQPVTGTFFT
+398 NGIQPVSGTFFT

-428 FLLPLI
+428 FLFPLI

-442 IDGVMYAGPISDG
+442 IDGIMYAGPIADG

-463 FISVEINKIKALKSA
+463 FVSLEIKKIKKLKSS

>member
-1 MYCLFFILF
+1 M
-10 FNLKWIKWRFPINGN
+10 
-25 VSSNPLYYEKIHKL
+25 
-39 LFKYATPSVISLLV
+39 V

-75 ATNVAFPLTTICVSM
+75 ATNVAFPLTTICVSI

-96 GGASIF
+96 GGASIY

-116 IIGNTIVL
+116 MIGNTIVL
-124 AVIFSVLFSIVVRI
+124 AIVFSLIFSIVVRV
-138 FVKKLMLMFGAT
+138 FVKKFMIMFGST
-150 EEVLQYAID
+150 QEVLQYAID
-159 YTSITSIGFLPF
+159 YTSITSIGFIPF

-191 FSVLSGAIVNTI
+191 FSVLIGAAVNII

-208 IFKLNMGISGAA
+208 IFKFNMGISGAA
-220 LATVI
+220 LATII
-225 GQFVSFLITLRYVF
+225 GQFISFFITLRYVF
-239 NFKNISFNRYSF
+239 KFKNITFNRYSF
-251 TLYSEN
+251 NLYSEN
-257 VVKIFSLGAS
+257 VLKIFSLGAS
-267 GGINQFSIM
+267 GGINQFSMM
-276 IVQITMNNILSYYGA
+276 IVQITMNNVLSYYGTL
-291 MSVYGGNIPLA
+291 SIYGGNIPLA
-302 VSGIISK
+302 VSGIIAK
-309 INMLVMAFI
+309 INMLIMAFI

-339 RVIDAY
+339 RVIETY
-345 KLTVTITT
+345 KLTVSITT
-353 IIALASFLI
+353 IVALISFLI
-362 FQIFPRQVVS
+362 FQIFPLQVVS

-382 DFAERY
+382 QFAERY
-388 MRIYMLLMIV
+388 MRVYMALMIV
-398 NGVQPVTGTFFT
+398 NGIQPVSGTFFT

-442 IDGVMYAGPISDG
+442 IDGIMYAGPIADG

-463 FISVEINKIKALKSA
+463 FVSLEIKKIKKLKSA

>member
-1 MYCLFFILF
+1 M
-10 FNLKWIKWRFPINGN
+10 
-25 VSSNPLYYEKIHKL
+25 
-39 LFKYATPSVISLLV
+39 V

-75 ATNVAFPLTTICVSM
+75 ATNVAFPLTTICVSI

-96 GGASIF
+96 GGASIY

-116 IIGNTIVL
+116 MIGNTIVL
-124 AVIFSVLFSIVVRI
+124 AIVFSLIFSIVVRV
-138 FVKKLMLMFGAT
+138 FVKKFMIMFGAT
-150 EEVLQYAID
+150 QEVLQYAID
-159 YTSITSIGFLPF
+159 YTSITSIGFIPF

-191 FSVLSGAIVNTI
+191 FSVLIGAAVNII

-208 IFKLNMGISGAA
+208 IFKFNMGISGAA
-220 LATVI
+220 LATII
-225 GQFVSFLITLRYVF
+225 GQFISFFITLRYVF
-239 NFKNISFNRYSF
+239 KFKNITFNRYSF
-251 TLYSEN
+251 NLYSEN
-257 VVKIFSLGAS
+257 VLKIFSLGAS
-267 GGINQFSIM
+267 GGINQFSMM
-276 IVQITMNNILSYYGA
+276 IVQITMNNVLSYYGTL
-291 MSVYGGNIPLA
+291 SIYGGNIPLA
-302 VSGIISK
+302 VSGIIAK
-309 INMLVMAFI
+309 INMLIMAFI

-339 RVIDAY
+339 RVIETY
-345 KLTVTITT
+345 KLTVSITT
-353 IIALASFLI
+353 IVALISFLI

-382 DFAERY
+382 QFAERY
-388 MRIYMLLMIV
+388 MRVYMALMIV
-398 NGVQPVTGTFFT
+398 NGIQPVSGTFFT

-442 IDGVMYAGPISDG
+442 IDGIMYAGPIADG

-463 FISVEINKIKALKSA
+463 FVSLEIKKIKKLKSS

>member
-1 MYCLFFILF
+1 M
-10 FNLKWIKWRFPINGN
+10 NNN
-25 VSSNPLYYEKIHKL
+25 VTSNPLYYEKIHKL
-39 LFKYATPSVISLLV
+39 LFKYATPSIISLLV

-75 ATNVAFPLTTICVSM
+75 ATNVAFPLTTICVSI

-96 GGASIF
+96 GGASIY

-116 IIGNTIVL
+116 MIGNTIVL
-124 AVIFSVLFSIVVRI
+124 SIAFSLIFSIVVRV
-138 FVKKLMLMFGAT
+138 FVKKFMIMFGAT
-150 EEVLQYAID
+150 QEVLQYSID
-159 YTSITSIGFLPF
+159 YTSITSIGFIPF

-191 FSVLSGAIVNTI
+191 FSVLIGAAVNII

-208 IFKLNMGISGAA
+208 IFKFNMGISGAA
-220 LATVI
+220 LATII
-225 GQFVSFLITLRYVF
+225 GQFISFFITLRYVF
-239 NFKNISFNRYSF
+239 KFKNITFNRYSF
-251 TLYSEN
+251 NLYSEN
-257 VVKIFSLGAS
+257 VLKIFSLGAS
-267 GGINQFSIM
+267 GGINQFSMM
-276 IVQITMNNILSYYGA
+276 IVQITMNNVLSYYGA
-291 MSVYGGNIPLA
+291 LSIYGGNIPLA
-302 VSGIISK
+302 VSGIIAK
-309 INMLVMAFI
+309 INMLIMAFI

-339 RVIDAY
+339 RVIETY
-345 KLTVTITT
+345 KLTVSITT
-353 IIALASFLI
+353 IVALISFLI

-382 DFAERY
+382 QFAERY
-388 MRIYMLLMIV
+388 MRVYMALMIV
-398 NGVQPVTGTFFT
+398 NGIQPVSGTFFT

-442 IDGVMYAGPISDG
+442 IDGIMYAGPIADG

-463 FISVEINKIKALKSA
+463 FVSLEIKKIKKLKSA

>member
-1 MYCLFFILF
+1 M
-10 FNLKWIKWRFPINGN
+10 
-25 VSSNPLYYEKIHKL
+25 
-39 LFKYATPSVISLLV
+39 V

-75 ATNVAFPLTTICVSM
+75 ATNVAFPLTTICVSI

-96 GGASIF
+96 GGASIY

-116 IIGNTIVL
+116 MIGNTMVL
-124 AVIFSVLFSIVVRI
+124 AIAFSLIFSIVVRV
-138 FVKKLMLMFGAT
+138 FVKKFMIMFGST
-150 EEVLQYAID
+150 QEVLQYAID
-159 YTSITSIGFLPF
+159 YTSITSIGFIPF

-191 FSVLSGAIVNTI
+191 FSVLIGAAVNII

-208 IFKLNMGISGAA
+208 IFKFNMGISGAA
-220 LATVI
+220 LATII
-225 GQFVSFLITLRYVF
+225 GQFISFFITLRYVF
-239 NFKNISFNRYSF
+239 KFKNITFNRYSF
-251 TLYSEN
+251 NLYSEN
-257 VVKIFSLGAS
+257 VLKIFSLGAS
-267 GGINQFSIM
+267 GGINQFSMM
-276 IVQITMNNILSYYGA
+276 IVQITMNNVLSYYGA
-291 MSVYGGNIPLA
+291 LSIYGGNIPLA
-302 VSGIISK
+302 VSGIIAK
-309 INMLVMAFI
+309 INMLIMAFI

-339 RVIDAY
+339 RVIETY
-345 KLTVTITT
+345 KLTVSITT
-353 IIALASFLI
+353 IVALISFLI

-382 DFAERY
+382 QFAERY
-388 MRIYMLLMIV
+388 MRVYMALMIV
-398 NGVQPVTGTFFT
+398 NGIQPVSGTFFT

-442 IDGVMYAGPISDG
+442 IDGIMYAGPIADG

-463 FISVEINKIKALKSA
+463 FVSLEIKKIKKLKSA

>member
-1 MYCLFFILF
+1 M
-10 FNLKWIKWRFPINGN
+10 
-25 VSSNPLYYEKIHKL
+25 
-39 LFKYATPSVISLLV
+39 V

-75 ATNVAFPLTTICVSM
+75 ATNVAFPLTTICVSI

-96 GGASIF
+96 GGASIY

-116 IIGNTIVL
+116 MIGNTIVL
-124 AVIFSVLFSIVVRI
+124 SIAFSLIFSIVVRV
-138 FVKKLMLMFGAT
+138 FVKKFMIMFGAT
-150 EEVLQYAID
+150 QEVLQYAID
-159 YTSITSIGFLPF
+159 YTSITSIGFIPF

-191 FSVLSGAIVNTI
+191 FSVLIGAAVNII

-208 IFKLNMGISGAA
+208 IFKFNMGISGAA
-220 LATVI
+220 LATII
-225 GQFVSFLITLRYVF
+225 GQFISFFITLRYVF
-239 NFKNISFNRYSF
+239 KFKNITFNRYSF
-251 TLYSEN
+251 NLYSEN
-257 VVKIFSLGAS
+257 VLKIFSLGAS
-267 GGINQFSIM
+267 GGINQFSMM
-276 IVQITMNNILSYYGA
+276 IVQITMNNVLSYYGA
-291 MSVYGGNIPLA
+291 LSIYGGNIPLA
-302 VSGIISK
+302 VSGIIAK
-309 INMLVMAFI
+309 INMLIMAFI

-339 RVIDAY
+339 RVIETY
-345 KLTVTITT
+345 KLTVSITT
-353 IIALASFLI
+353 IIALISFLI

-382 DFAERY
+382 QFAERY
-388 MRIYMLLMIV
+388 MRVYMALMIV
-398 NGVQPVTGTFFT
+398 NGIQPVSGTFFT

-442 IDGVMYAGPISDG
+442 IDGIMYAGPIADG

-463 FISVEINKIKALKSA
+463 FVSLEIKKIKKLKSS

>member
-1 MYCLFFILF
+1 M
-10 FNLKWIKWRFPINGN
+10 
-25 VSSNPLYYEKIHKL
+25 
-39 LFKYATPSVISLLV
+39 V

-75 ATNVAFPLTTICVSM
+75 ATNVAFPLTTICVSI

-96 GGASIF
+96 GGASIY

-116 IIGNTIVL
+116 MIGNTIVL
-124 AVIFSVLFSIVVRI
+124 AIVFSLIFSIVVRV
-138 FVKKLMLMFGAT
+138 FVKKFMIMFGAT
-150 EEVLQYAID
+150 QEVLQYAID
-159 YTSITSIGFLPF
+159 YTSITSIGFIPF

-191 FSVLSGAIVNTI
+191 FSVLIGAAVNII

-208 IFKLNMGISGAA
+208 IFKFNMGISGAA
-220 LATVI
+220 LATII
-225 GQFVSFLITLRYVF
+225 GQFISFFITLRYVF
-239 NFKNISFNRYSF
+239 KFKNITFNRYSF
-251 TLYSEN
+251 NLYSEN
-257 VVKIFSLGAS
+257 VLKIFSLGAS
-267 GGINQFSIM
+267 GGINQFSMM
-276 IVQITMNNILSYYGA
+276 IVQITMNNVLSYYGA
-291 MSVYGGNIPLA
+291 LSIYGGNIPLA
-302 VSGIISK
+302 VSGIIAK
-309 INMLVMAFI
+309 INMLIMAFI

-339 RVIDAY
+339 RVIETY
-345 KLTVTITT
+345 KLTVSITT
-353 IIALASFLI
+353 IVALISFLI

-382 DFAERY
+382 QFAERY
-388 MRIYMLLMIV
+388 MRVYMALMIV
-398 NGVQPVTGTFFT
+398 NGIQPVSGTFFT

-442 IDGVMYAGPISDG
+442 IDGVMYAGPIADG

-463 FISVEINKIKALKSA
+463 FVSLEIKKIKKLKSA

>member
-1 MYCLFFILF
+1 M
-10 FNLKWIKWRFPINGN
+10 
-25 VSSNPLYYEKIHKL
+25 
-39 LFKYATPSVISLLV
+39 V

-75 ATNVAFPLTTICVSM
+75 ATNVAFPLTTICVSI

-96 GGASIF
+96 GGASIY

-116 IIGNTIVL
+116 MIGNTIVL
-124 AVIFSVLFSIVVRI
+124 SIAFSLIFSIVVRV
-138 FVKKLMLMFGAT
+138 FVKKFMIMFGAT
-150 EEVLQYAID
+150 QEVLQYAID
-159 YTSITSIGFLPF
+159 YTSITSIGFIPF

-191 FSVLSGAIVNTI
+191 FSVLIGAAVNII

-208 IFKLNMGISGAA
+208 IFKFNMGISGAA
-220 LATVI
+220 LATII
-225 GQFVSFLITLRYVF
+225 GQFISFFITLRYVF
-239 NFKNISFNRYSF
+239 KFKNITFNRYSF
-251 TLYSEN
+251 NLYSEN
-257 VVKIFSLGAS
+257 VLKIFSLGAS
-267 GGINQFSIM
+267 GGINQFSMM
-276 IVQITMNNILSYYGA
+276 IVQITMNNVLSYYGTL
-291 MSVYGGNIPLA
+291 SIYGGNIPLA
-302 VSGIISK
+302 VSGIIAK
-309 INMLVMAFI
+309 INMLIMAFI

-339 RVIDAY
+339 RVIETY
-345 KLTVTITT
+345 KLTVSITT
-353 IIALASFLI
+353 IVALISFLI

-382 DFAERY
+382 QFAERY
-388 MRIYMLLMIV
+388 MRVYMALMIV
-398 NGVQPVTGTFFT
+398 NGIQPVSGTFFT

-442 IDGVMYAGPISDG
+442 IDGIMYAGPIADG

-463 FISVEINKIKALKSA
+463 SVSLEIKKIKKLKSA

>member
-1 MYCLFFILF
+1 M
-10 FNLKWIKWRFPINGN
+10 
-25 VSSNPLYYEKIHKL
+25 
-39 LFKYATPSVISLLV
+39 V

-75 ATNVAFPLTTICVSM
+75 ATNVAFPLTTICVSI

-96 GGASIF
+96 GGASIY

-116 IIGNTIVL
+116 MIGNTIVL
-124 AVIFSVLFSIVVRI
+124 AIAFSLIFSIVVRV
-138 FVKKLMLMFGAT
+138 FVKKFMIMFGAT
-150 EEVLQYAID
+150 QEVLQYAID
-159 YTSITSIGFLPF
+159 YTSITSIGFIPF

-191 FSVLSGAIVNTI
+191 FSVLIGAAVNII

-208 IFKLNMGISGAA
+208 IFKFNMGISGAA
-220 LATVI
+220 LATII
-225 GQFVSFLITLRYVF
+225 GQFISFFITLRYVF
-239 NFKNISFNRYSF
+239 KFKNITFNRYSF
-251 TLYSEN
+251 NLYSEN
-257 VVKIFSLGAS
+257 VLKIFSLGAS
-267 GGINQFSIM
+267 GGINQFSMM
-276 IVQITMNNILSYYGA
+276 IVQITMNNVLSYYGA
-291 MSVYGGNIPLA
+291 LSIYGGNIPLA
-302 VSGIISK
+302 VSGIIAK
-309 INMLVMAFI
+309 INMLIMAFI

-339 RVIDAY
+339 RVIETY
-345 KLTVTITT
+345 KLTVSITT
-353 IIALASFLI
+353 IVALISFLI

-382 DFAERY
+382 QFAERY
-388 MRIYMLLMIV
+388 MRVYMALMIV
-398 NGVQPVTGTFFT
+398 NGIQPVSGTFFT

-442 IDGVMYAGPISDG
+442 IDGIMYAEPIADG

-463 FISVEINKIKALKSA
+463 FVSLEIKKIKKLKSS

>member
-1 MYCLFFILF
+1 M
-10 FNLKWIKWRFPINGN
+10 
-25 VSSNPLYYEKIHKL
+25 
-39 LFKYATPSVISLLV
+39 V

-75 ATNVAFPLTTICVSM
+75 ATNVAFPLTTICVSI

-96 GGASIF
+96 GGASIY

-116 IIGNTIVL
+116 MIGNTIVL
-124 AVIFSVLFSIVVRI
+124 AIAFSLIFSIVVRV
-138 FVKKLMLMFGAT
+138 FVKKFMIMFGAT
-150 EEVLQYAID
+150 QEVLQYSID
-159 YTSITSIGFLPF
+159 YTSITSIGFIPF

-191 FSVLSGAIVNTI
+191 FSVLIGAAVNII

-208 IFKLNMGISGAA
+208 IFKFNMGISGAA
-220 LATVI
+220 LATII
-225 GQFVSFLITLRYVF
+225 GQFISFFITLRYVF
-239 NFKNISFNRYSF
+239 KFKNITFNRYSF
-251 TLYSEN
+251 NLYSEN
-257 VVKIFSLGAS
+257 VLKIFSLGAS
-267 GGINQFSIM
+267 GGINQFSMM
-276 IVQITMNNILSYYGA
+276 IVQITMNNVLSYYGA
-291 MSVYGGNIPLA
+291 LSIYGGNIPLA
-302 VSGIISK
+302 VSGIIAK
-309 INMLVMAFI
+309 INMLIMAFI

-339 RVIDAY
+339 RVIETY
-345 KLTVTITT
+345 KLTVSITT
-353 IIALASFLI
+353 IVALISFLI

-382 DFAERY
+382 QFAERY
-388 MRIYMLLMIV
+388 MRVYMAFMIV
-398 NGVQPVTGTFFT
+398 NGIQPVSGTFFT

-442 IDGVMYAGPISDG
+442 IDGIMYAGPIADG

-463 FISVEINKIKALKSA
+463 FVSLEIKKIKKLKSA